1 MNTLPASQIN
11 TPLKTVLITGIS
23 RGIGKALAQKFL
35 AEGYKVIGTSING
48 KIDFGHE
55 NLTVYKLD
63 LSKPRSIK
71 KCVIKIFKSGVK
83 IDIMHNNAGALF
95 DDEETHVVI
104 DKLQRT
110 LTVNLFGTID
120 FTEQMASNI
129 NKGGHIIN
137 TSSSAG
143 SLTDTD
149 MKDALTSHFPFHYP
163 SYKISKCA
171 LNMYT
176 RTLAMRLVHEKK
188 EITVSSVHPGWV
200 RTDMGGED
208 APMLPAEAADWIYK
222 LAISKPET
230 GCFWFKGEK
239 YPW

>member
-1 MNTLPASQIN
+1 MNTQSN
-11 TPLKTVLITGIS
+11 TSPKTVLITGIS
-23 RGIGKALAQKFL
+23 RGIGKALANKYL
-35 AEGYKVIGTSING
+35 GEGYFVIGTSIDG
-48 KIDFGHE
+48 KIDFEHE
-55 NLTVYKLD
+55 NLKIYKLD

-71 KCVIKIFKSGVK
+71 KCVKKIFKSAVK
-83 IDIMHNNAGALF
+83 IDIVHNNAGALF
-95 DDEETHVVI
+95 DDEETHVI
-104 DKLQRT
+104 IEKLQKT
-110 LTVNLFGTID
+110 LTVNLLGTID
-120 FTEQMASNI
+120 LTEQMIGNMHA
-129 NKGGHIIN
+129 GGHIIN

-163 SYKISKCA
+163 AYKISKCA

-176 RTLAMRLVHEKK
+176 RTLAMRMEQEKT

-208 APMLPAEAADWIYK
+208 APMLPEEAADWIYK